1 VLSDVSFCFLRPSEP
16 EYTQVRLS
24 HLQYILATSKE
35 TNEGTLLASRAM
47 LHGQTVD
54 CPFVVSHVSINY

>member
-1 VLSDVSFCFLRPSEP
+1 VWSDVSFYFLRPSEP

-35 TNEGTLLASRAM
+35 TNEGKARFRRDASRAN
-47 LHGQTVD
+47 
-54 CPFVVSHVSINY
+54 C